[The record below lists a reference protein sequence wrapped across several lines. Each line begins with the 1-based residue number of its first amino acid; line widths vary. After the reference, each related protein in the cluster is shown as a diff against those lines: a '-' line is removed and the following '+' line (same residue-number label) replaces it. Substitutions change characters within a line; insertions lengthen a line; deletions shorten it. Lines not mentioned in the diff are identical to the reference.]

1 MKLRASKIT
10 ILSIEQEK
18 YLLVYLNAEKV
29 IELSKAITNNT
40 ALRKGKYS
48 GNTVIK
54 QELIT
59 VLPQKL

>member
-40 ALRKGKYS
+40 ALRK
-48 GNTVIK
+48 
-54 QELIT
+54 
-59 VLPQKL
+59 